1 MNTRTRKKSASST
14 SSSSS
19 MAPCRST
26 SSISRSSPMRAI
38 AARPTCGQ
46 PLVEWQGKDGSRA
59 LFTWEEGIAYP
70 TDQGGDD
77 DVKLSAEDRMK
88 YRLPTR
94 FLIYSYDCE
103 NHHPIDAECEAPDG
117 TWCKTKI

>member
-1 MNTRTRKKSASST
+1 VGIFDYYR
-14 SSSSS
+14 
-19 MAPCRST
+19 PEE
-26 SSISRSSPMRAI
+26 
-38 AARPTCGQ
+38 ARFCPTCGQ

-77 DVKLSAEDRMK
+77 DVKLLAEDRMK

-103 NHHPIDAECEAPDG
+103 NHHPIDVECEAPDG
-117 TWCKTKI
+117 TWCKTKVMPFEPRKF